1 VVGTPAEGETPH
13 EAGTPLAEEEA
24 LQEVVGTPAETETPQ
39 RTRTTAVETTGTQQM
54 RLMMRRKVGPKTRL
68 MMRLK
73 MSRKKPS

>member
-13 EAGTPLAEEEA
+13 EAGTPLAEEET

-54 RLMMRRKVGPKTRL
+54 RRKVRPKTRMMRRKVRP
-68 MMRLK
+68 K
-73 MSRKKPS
+73 MSRKQPS

>member
-13 EAGTPLAEEEA
+13 EAGTPLAEEET
-24 LQEVVGTPAETETPQ
+24 LQEVVGTPQ

-54 RLMMRRKVGPKTRL
+54 RLMMRRKVRPKTML
-68 MMRLK
+68 MMRRKVRPK